1 MIEQTQEITFDEAW
15 ELLTDI
21 PVNNEDEIEEPFL
34 HFDIGDD
41 KFEIWG
47 WLEEHYDVC
56 IGDMF

>member
-1 MIEQTQEITFDEAW
+1 MAEQKELTFDEVW

-47 WLEEHYDVC
+47 WIEEKYDVC
-56 IGDMF
+56 LGEIL